1 MSMRQKKGL
10 QLKRIGSKYM
20 IVNVVQNEVN
30 LTDVFTL
37 NESAAWLWQQTEGKE
52 MIPEVLAEALCRRYE
67 VEKETALRDVTRQ
80 LEEWKGYGLLEE

>member
-1 MSMRQKKGL
+1 MRQKKGL

-52 MIPEVLAEALCRRYE
+52 MVPEVLAEALCDRYE
-67 VEKETALRDVTRQ
+67 VEKEMALRDVTRQ